1 MYTCKGCEHTYPL
14 KDTIVLTDTTN
25 DTLLNITDYIDEK
38 KQDTPIV
45 NFLDFFQTI
54 YAERGPLR
62 ALEIASGPG
71 NLTKQALAY
80 NFFSELWSSD
90 ISVSFLQHQTTILS
104 SSLCKFVQ
112 MNASNT
118 FPFPDNSLDIVYGNS
133 CLHHFLHYE
142 TTLSECF
149 RVLQPGG
156 IAIFGE
162 PVATGIQPLM
172 LMLSLIAEFDTKEVQ
187 PIFTPEEQARIKQIQ
202 IDSNM
207 LFTLA
212 KTKQYTTLGKF
223 EDKYTYNMEEL
234 ADLGKSIGF
243 STFQTIKDIN
253 PSSFLYHPTVQ
264 IYTEQVELYIQ
275 TVKKHWKMPSQYM
288 WIVELVYASIVFPN
302 LGNNSCALFTV
313 FCMKK

>member
-1 MYTCKGCEHTYPL
+1 
-14 KDTIVLTDTTN
+14 
-25 DTLLNITDYIDEK
+25 
-38 KQDTPIV
+38 
-45 NFLDFFQTI
+45 
-54 YAERGPLR
+54 
-62 ALEIASGPG
+62 
-71 NLTKQALAY
+71 
-80 NFFSELWSSD
+80 
-90 ISVSFLQHQTTILS
+90 
-104 SSLCKFVQ
+104 
-112 MNASNT
+112 
-118 FPFPDNSLDIVYGNS
+118 
-133 CLHHFLHYE
+133 
-142 TTLSECF
+142 
-149 RVLQPGG
+149 LQPGG